1 MINLYPLVKPW
12 LMQMDA
18 EDAHR
23 LTLRVL
29 KSGFAPTCDY
39 ADDALRSEIFGQVFA
54 NPLGLAAG
62 FDKDAEAITPLM
74 AMGFGFVEAGTVT
87 PLPQE
92 GNPAPR
98 IFRDIKNKSVI
109 NRMGFPGA
117 GLDAFAAQVSHF
129 RTRTAGAPQGI
140 LGVNIGVNKETVSAF
155 EDYSRCLT
163 TLAPMADYIVVNVSS
178 PNTPGLRD
186 LQSENMLDA
195 LLAGLMAVL
204 HALDIPPVARPP
216 LLLKI
221 APDLTPDQRA
231 AVAQLALRHRIGGLV
246 VSNTTTARPEAL
258 PENLRAEA
266 GGLSGQLLK
275 ENACAVLRD
284 FYRLTNGALPLIG
297 VGGIASA
304 DDAWARIRAGA
315 SLVQVYTGLV
325 YEGPALVPQILK
337 GLSAHLR
344 AAGMKNISEAIG
356 MDVPLSVGAD
366 VPLSMDADVKMDAG
380 MDTAEKKGA
389 AA

>member
-12 LMQMDA
+12 LMLMDA

-39 ADDALRSEIFGQVFA
+39 ADDALRSEVFGHVFA

-87 PLPQE
+87 PLAQE

-129 RTRTAGAPQGI
+129 RTRSAGQPPRGI

-163 TLAPMADYIVVNVSS
+163 VLAPMADYIVVNVSS

-186 LQSENMLDA
+186 LQSENTLDA

-204 HALDIPPVARPP
+204 HALDIPPVARPS

-231 AVAQLALRHRIGGLV
+231 AVAQLALRHSIGGLV
-246 VSNTTTARPEAL
+246 ISNTTTARPEAL
-258 PENLRAEA
+258 AEHLKSEA

-284 FYRLTNGALPLIG
+284 FYRLTGGALPLIG

-337 GLSAHLR
+337 GLSAHVR

-356 MDVPLSVGAD
+356 AD
-366 VPLSMDADVKMDAG
+366 VPLGADIDR
-380 MDTAEKKGA
+380 AEKRGA